1 MFITSD
7 QTLPPE
13 IIQPP
18 SLRPRDITPW
28 ETSID
33 GALLLEDLARI
44 ITRHVVLPRWGAETL
59 ALWALHTY
67 AFHLRQVSTYIG
79 LESPEKRCGKTTLLS
94 VLSQLVNRPVVAAN
108 ISSSAFFRVI
118 EELRPTLLIDEA
130 DTFLQGNE
138 ELRGILNS
146 GYTRQT
152 AYVVRVNSRP
162 SLDDSSPPS
171 SLAAFSSWCPKIMA
185 AIGHL
190 PETLADRCIIIRMHR
205 KSSAEPCE
213 RLNRL
218 DTSNLQRQ
226 CARFVLDNASAIAN
240 ERPAIPAALN
250 DRAADI
256 WEPLFVLADLAGGNF
271 PVIARDASLALSAQ
285 AAVHNPI
292 AELLLDIFGYFLL
305 KRSSKVF
312 SRALVEHLNSESGGP
327 WSETRSGKGI
337 TELWL
342 AQQLRPYGI
351 QPKTLWI
358 DGTSAKGYT
367 KEDFDSIFRR
377 YITRSDIEE
386 LRLRNSPP
394 PPEKPSTPQPDAS
407 LTAP

>member
-1 MFITSD
+1 
-7 QTLPPE
+7 
-13 IIQPP
+13 
-18 SLRPRDITPW
+18 
-28 ETSID
+28 
-33 GALLLEDLARI
+33 LEELARLI
-44 ITRHVVLPRWGAETL
+44 ARHVVLPKWGAETL

-152 AYVVRVNSRP
+152 AYVVRVSSRP
-162 SLDDSSPPS
+162 SPADSSPPS
-171 SLAAFSSWCPKIMA
+171 GLAAFSSWCPKIMA

-190 PETLADRCIIIRMHR
+190 PETLADRCIVIRMHR
-205 KSSAEPCE
+205 KTAAEACE

-218 DTSNLQRQ
+218 DTSILQRQ
-226 CARFVLDNASAIAN
+226 CARFVLDNTNAIAN
-240 ERPAIPAALN
+240 DRPKIPTGLN

-256 WEPLFVLADLAGGNF
+256 WEPLFVLADLAGGPF
-271 PVIARDASLALSAQ
+271 PATARDASLALSAQ

-292 AELLLDIFGYFLL
+292 AELLLDIFACFLL
-305 KRSSKVF
+305 NDSSKVF
-312 SRALVEHLNSESGGP
+312 SRALVDYLNSESDGP
-327 WSETRSGKGI
+327 YSEARSGKGI
-337 TELWL
+337 TEIWL

-351 QPKTLWI
+351 QPKTVWI
-358 DGTSAKGYT
+358 AGTSSRGYAR
-367 KEDFDSIFRR
+367 EDLDGIFRR
-377 YITRSDIEE
+377 YITKSDLEDLKLRSC
-386 LRLRNSPP
+386 PP
-394 PPEKPSTPQPDAS
+394 PSKAPTPRPSQPVAEPLPLFPNAAFLTPS
-407 LTAP
+407 